1 MTNAFSK
8 LKHAPKKVVP
18 PRFQLA
24 GIIKRPAQ
32 TCSACKKS

>member
-8 LKHAPKKVVP
+8 IARPKKVIP
-18 PRFQLA
+18 PRFQ
-24 GIIKRPAQ
+24 ISSIVHSKPQ